1 MNSVHRRQFT
11 TSGLERIEVCGG
23 IASGKTTLTQLL
35 GLLDVSPVLENFRAN
50 PFWKSF
56 YADPVGTAFET
67 EISFLLQHYHEI
79 KAATKR
85 NHAFAC
91 DFSLML
97 DLAYAHVTLSGTKR
111 NAFLTVWGEI
121 RQDLKTPS
129 LLIHLVCAPYVE
141 LERIRKRGREV
152 EKSIT
157 IRYLKALNEAL
168 AEVIDMEAKSCRVVF
183 IDSAAVNFADDEG
196 AKKSVL
202 ELTRAELG
210 HPSTRHT
217 IDQ

>member
-1 MNSVHRRQFT
+1 M
-11 TSGLERIEVCGG
+11 CGG

-35 GLLDVSPVLENFRAN
+35 GRLGVSRVLENFQAN

-85 NHAFAC
+85 NQAFAC

-97 DLAYAHVTLSGTKR
+97 DLAYAYVTLSEGKR
-111 NAFLTVWGEI
+111 DVFFTVWEEI
-121 RQDLKTPS
+121 RRDVQTPS
-129 LLIHLVCAPYVE
+129 LLIHLVCEPEVE
-141 LERIRKRGREV
+141 LHRIRGRGRQV

-157 IRYLKALNEAL
+157 IGYLEAINQAL
-168 AEVIDMEAKSCRVVF
+168 AEVLNTEGKSCKVLV
-183 IDSAAVNFADDEG
+183 IDSTVVDFANDEG
-196 AKKSVL
+196 AKESVL
-202 ELTRAELG
+202 ELTGAELG
-210 HPSTRHT
+210 YTASAV
-217 IDQ
+217 

>member
-1 MNSVHRRQFT
+1 MPRTYEPLPQN
-11 TSGLERIEVCGG
+11 GRIEICGG
-23 IASGKTTLTQLL
+23 IASGKTTLAHLL
-35 GLLDVSPVLENFRAN
+35 SRLHISPVLENFQAN

-85 NHAFAC
+85 NHAFTC

-97 DLAYAHVTLSGTKR
+97 DLAYAYVTLSERKR

-121 RQDLKTPS
+121 QEDLQAPR
-129 LLIHLVCAPYVE
+129 LLIHLVCEPDVE
-141 LERIRKRGREV
+141 LDRIRGRAREV

-157 IRYLKALNEAL
+157 IGYLEALNEAL
-168 AEVIDMEAKSCRVVF
+168 AEVINTEAKSCRVIV
-183 IDSAAVNFADDEG
+183 INSNAVNFADDEA

-202 ELTRAELG
+202 ELTRTNLG
-210 HPSTRHT
+210 HPSAPKRPPYVN
-217 IDQ
+217 

>member
-1 MNSVHRRQFT
+1 MIEA
-11 TSGLERIEVCGG
+11 SGRIEVCGG

-35 GLLDVSPVLENFRAN
+35 GQLDISPVLENFRAN

-85 NHAFAC
+85 NHTFAC

-97 DLAYAHVTLSGTKR
+97 DLAYAHVTLSGGKR

-121 RQDLKTPS
+121 REDLQTPS
-129 LLIHLVCAPYVE
+129 LLIYLVCEPHVE
-141 LERIRKRGREV
+141 LDRIRGRGREV
-152 EKSIT
+152 EKPIT
-157 IRYLKALNEAL
+157 IGYLGALNEAL
-168 AEVIDMEAKSCRVVF
+168 AEVMNTEAKSYTVVV
-183 IDSAAVNFADDEG
+183 IDSTAVNFADDEG
-196 AKKSVL
+196 AKKSIL
-202 ELTRAELG
+202 ELIRTELG
-210 HPSTRHT
+210 HSSTRNT
-217 IDQ
+217 QID